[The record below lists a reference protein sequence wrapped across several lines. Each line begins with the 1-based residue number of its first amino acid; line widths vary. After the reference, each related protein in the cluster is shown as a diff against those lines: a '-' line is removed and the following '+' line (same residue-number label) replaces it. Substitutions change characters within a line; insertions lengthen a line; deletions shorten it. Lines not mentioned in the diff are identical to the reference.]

1 MRAVADHVL
10 SANPSEGE
18 VFRHRMAMTELYSC
32 VHRDQAIE
40 LWHVAANSDE
50 RSVAT
55 QAWLNS
61 GFIQ

>member
-1 MRAVADHVL
+1 
-10 SANPSEGE
+10 
-18 VFRHRMAMTELYSC
+18 MTELYSC